1 LNDRGVTLEPNAL
14 NCDCTE
20 TSNLKRIMTITA
32 PHAPAKV
39 ASAVMLMLGAM
50 AILPVMDSAAK
61 YLGMFMPVAMCVW
74 ARFFFQS
81 VFVAPVVIH
90 KYGPG
95 VLLPKDAG
103 FQIGRSLCLVFAN
116 GAFFWGLR
124 FLPLAD
130 MLALFFISPIL
141 VTALSPFVLG
151 EKVDTKRWLAV
162 LVGFAGVL
170 VIIRPGFEEV
180 NAGTALGILSGVLY
194 AVFVLLTRRIRG
206 LPVLVTTLYNAL
218 PGAIAVT
225 LLAPLFWQ
233 WPTMDQWL
241 LLLAIGII
249 SICAHYMLIMSFE
262 RAPASLL
269 APFAYSEIISG
280 TIVGYYWFGDMPDS
294 WTFAGAAILIASGLF
309 ISWHETRRTES
320 EILEAQ

>member
-1 LNDRGVTLEPNAL
+1 
-14 NCDCTE
+14 
-20 TSNLKRIMTITA
+20 MTNTA
-32 PHAPAKV
+32 PHAPTRV
-39 ASAVMLMLGAM
+39 ASAVTLMLGAM
-50 AILPVMDSAAK
+50 AILPIMDSAAK
-61 YLGMFMPVAMCVW
+61 HLGMFMPVAMCVW

-81 VFVAPVVIH
+81 AFVAPVVIR

-95 VLLPKDAG
+95 ILWPKDAS
-103 FQIGRSLCLVFAN
+103 FQISRSLCLVCAN
-116 GAFFWGLR
+116 GAFFLGLR
-124 FLPLAD
+124 YLPLAD

-151 EKVDTKRWLAV
+151 EKVDAKRWLAV
-162 LVGFAGVL
+162 LGGFAGVL
-170 VIIRPGFEEV
+170 VIIRPGFAEL
-180 NAGTALGILSGVLY
+180 NAGTALGLLSGVLY

-225 LLAPLFWQ
+225 LVAPLFWQ
-233 WPTMDQWL
+233 WPTSEQWL
-241 LLLAIGII
+241 LLACIGVI
-249 SICAHYMLIMSFE
+249 SVCAHYMLILSFE

-294 WTFAGAAILIASGLF
+294 WTFAGAAILIASGVF

-320 EILEAQ
+320 EVLETQ